1 LLTGVADV
9 ARQAAT
15 AGPRFAPTCRLAMV
29 NGAAGLVVMS
39 RRGVAAVAGITV
51 VDDKIVAIDLIL
63 DPDKLR
69 NLVVQAG

>member
-1 LLTGVADV
+1 
-9 ARQAAT
+9 
-15 AGPRFAPTCRLAMV
+15 M
-29 NGAAGLVVMS
+29 
-39 RRGVAAVAGITV
+39 AAVIGITV